1 MLNFEYYVPTRIY
14 FGRGQIKNLCR
25 IKEYSDKVLLVYG
38 GGSIK
43 KNGIYDEAVRIL
55 TENGIEVLDLPGVQA
70 NPRIELV
77 REGAELCK
85 THGVTAV
92 LGIGAGSVLDSAK
105 AIAAAAKYDGDAW
118 DLVMD
123 GSKIEDA
130 LPIFTVLTM
139 AATGSEMDFF
149 AVISDMNRNDK
160 LGTCNEKMFPTFSIL
175 DPEYTYT
182 VPRKQ
187 LVAGTADIMSHVI
200 DTYFNQYDDA
210 AIPQGL
216 GESLLKICI
225 KYLPVALE
233 TPNDYEA
240 RANLMWA
247 SSLAINGLLK
257 CGCATVWSCHK
268 MEHELSAFFDVIH
281 GEGLAVLTPVWMEYV
296 LSEETADLF
305 AKYAVNV
312 WNVPYEGDKMI
323 LAQKGIDKTREFF
336 REMGLPQ
343 TLKELGV
350 GEDKLEIMAEK
361 AAAYLGTAYVPLTK
375 DDVLAIFR
383 KAYE

>member
-1 MLNFEYYVPTRIY
+1 MLNFEYYIPTRIY
-14 FGRGQIKNLCR
+14 FGKGQIENLKR
-25 IKEYSDKVLLVYG
+25 IKEYSDNVLLVYG

-43 KNGIYDEAVRIL
+43 KNGIYDEAMRIL
-55 TENGIEVLDLPGVQA
+55 EENGIAVVEISGVQA

-77 REGAELCK
+77 REGAALCK
-85 THGVTAV
+85 AHGLTAV

-118 DLVMD
+118 DLIKD
-123 GSKIEDA
+123 GSKIQDA

-149 AVISDMNRNDK
+149 TVISDMTLNDK
-160 LGTCNEKMFPTFSIL
+160 LGSCNEKMFPTFSIL
-175 DPEYTYT
+175 DPQYTYT
-182 VPRKQ
+182 VPRRQ

-200 DTYFNQYDDA
+200 DTYFNRYDEA
-210 AIPQGL
+210 VIQQSL
-216 GESLLKICI
+216 GEALLVNCI

-233 TPNDYEA
+233 KPEDYEA

-247 SSLAINGLLK
+247 SSLAMNGLLK

-268 MEHELSAFFDVIH
+268 MEHELSAYFDVIH

-296 LSEETADLF
+296 LSQETADRF
-305 AKYAVNV
+305 ARYAVNV
-312 WNVPYEGDKMI
+312 WGVPYEGDKMA
-323 LAQKGIDKTREFF
+323 LAQKGIDRTRAFF
-336 REMGLPQ
+336 KEMGLPQ

-350 GEDKLEIMAEK
+350 KEDKLEIMAEK
-361 AAAYLGTAYVPLTK
+361 AASYLATAYVPLDK

>member
-55 TENGIEVLDLPGVQA
+55 TESGIEVLELPGVQA

-85 THGVTAV
+85 KHGVTAV

-160 LGTCNEKMFPTFSIL
+160 LGTCNEKLFPTFSIL

-233 TPNDYEA
+233 TPEDYEA

-375 DDVLAIFR
+375 DDVLTIFR
-383 KAYE
+383 KAYA